1 MLEFQDQLMSQL
13 TKVRLEHGT
22 PFGGLNPSADSA
34 FDCTVQI
41 ATSLLSWCV
50 SGLFRVVTIA
60 YIYSVAGGNQTNE
73 S

>member
-1 MLEFQDQLMSQL
+1 MPEFQDQLMSQL

-22 PFGGLNPSADSA
+22 PFGGLNPSDSA
-34 FDCTVQI
+34 FDYTVQI